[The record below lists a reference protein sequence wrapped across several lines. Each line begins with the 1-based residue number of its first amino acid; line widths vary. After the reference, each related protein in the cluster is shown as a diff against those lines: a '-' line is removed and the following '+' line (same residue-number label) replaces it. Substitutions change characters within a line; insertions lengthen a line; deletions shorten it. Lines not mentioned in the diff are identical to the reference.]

1 MPTEAAASAVHAVS
15 AAPAVDDAHAAPAVP
30 ADAPTG
36 TPDASNAQHRLI
48 THLQSM
54 ARARKGARFGV
65 ALSGG
70 CDSACLTAAMACAGL
85 DAKAY
90 IAKTAFQ
97 PERDI
102 ADALKAARVAGLPA
116 EIIELDVF
124 AHPDICA
131 NPPDRCYLCKR
142 LIFGSIR
149 RAIAADGRHILCDG
163 TNLDDDPAR
172 RPGFRALAELDVRSP
187 LREAGMTKADVREA
201 GRALGAVAA
210 DKPSFS
216 CWATHVPE
224 GQPLTPA
231 SIAAARD
238 AMLPHAAEEPA
249 TSEAAH
255 ETPCAKPE

>member
-1 MPTEAAASAVHAVS
+1 
-15 AAPAVDDAHAAPAVP
+15 
-30 ADAPTG
+30 
-36 TPDASNAQHRLI
+36 
-48 THLQSM
+48 M
-54 ARARKGARFGV
+54 ARACKGARFGI

-70 CDSACLTAAMACAGL
+70 CDSACLTAAMAQAGL

-90 IAKTAFQ
+90 IVKTAFQ

-102 ADALKAARVAGLPA
+102 EDAIEAARTAGVPA
-116 EIIELDVF
+116 QVIELDVF

-149 RAIAADGRHILCDG
+149 QAMEADGRQILCDG
-163 TNLDDDPAR
+163 TNRDDNPTR

-187 LREAGMTKADVREA
+187 LREANMTKADVRA
-201 GRALGAVAA
+201 AARALGAIAA

-224 GQPLTPA
+224 GQAITPA
-231 SIAAARD
+231 AIAAASSD
-238 AMLPHAAEEPA
+238 NPPAADFN
-249 TSEAAH
+249 S
-255 ETPCAKPE
+255 